1 MKKNIFTLLLFV
13 SLNSFAQT
21 EKMALQIS
29 SQGTTVRASVDC
41 ENENVKITLSTK
53 KDGRLV
59 IMNANAKNETKL
71 TRRYMLMTIADEDL
85 QLNFMS
91 RVNGIT
97 NALLKDIFAKT
108 SVGKTYMLYTIAT
121 PSDPNEAA
129 VVRIRRVLLCKV
141 IIK

>member
-1 MKKNIFTLLLFV
+1 MKKNIFILLLFV
-13 SLNSFAQT
+13 SLSSFAQT

-29 SQGTTVRASVDC
+29 SQGTTVRASVDGG
-41 ENENVKITLSTK
+41 NENVKLTLSTK

-71 TRRYMLMTIADEDL
+71 TRRYMLMTSVDEDL

-108 SVGKTYMLYTIAT
+108 SVGKTYMLYSIAT

-129 VVRIRRVLLCKV
+129 AVRVKRVLLCKV